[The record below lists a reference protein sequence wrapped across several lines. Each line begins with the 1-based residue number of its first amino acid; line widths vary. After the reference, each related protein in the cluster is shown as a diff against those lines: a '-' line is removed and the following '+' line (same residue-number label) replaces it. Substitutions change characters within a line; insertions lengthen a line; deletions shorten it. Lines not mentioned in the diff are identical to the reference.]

1 MTLTAEQRRDTAG
14 RGQLIFGRTGSK
26 IYIVAGVCAL
36 ELQVILD
43 HISDVPLHLAVCLDR
58 TQRSSSFI
66 VVEPMSR
73 GTVVGVVVQKLKR
86 FMSEAEAEVRAICV

>member
-1 MTLTAEQRRDTAG
+1 MTLLDAGSIFWVARDLKFTWLQMFA
-14 RGQLIFGRTGSK
+14 RWSS
-26 IYIVAGVCAL
+26 
-36 ELQVILD
+36 QVILD
-43 HISDVPLHLAVCLDR
+43 HIPDVPLDLAVCLNR

-86 FMSEAEAEVRAICV
+86 FMSEAEAEVRAMCV